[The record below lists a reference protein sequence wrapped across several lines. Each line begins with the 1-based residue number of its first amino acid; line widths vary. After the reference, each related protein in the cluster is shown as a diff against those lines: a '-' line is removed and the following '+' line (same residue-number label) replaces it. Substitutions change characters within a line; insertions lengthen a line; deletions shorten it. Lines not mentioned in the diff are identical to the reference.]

1 MDNKNNIAILRGKGI
16 PISTKMSVEIC
27 RIIKNKPISKARR
40 ILQDVVDMKRPLEFT
55 RFNADLS
62 HKPGMASGRYPINA
76 SKEFLR
82 LLNSVQSNAENKG
95 LNVNNLFVTHA
106 KADKAEARW
115 HSGRSGRTKMKNTHV
130 ELIVEERTNVKEGK
144 K

>member
-1 MDNKNNIAILRGKGI
+1 MDNKNNNAILRGKGI

-27 RIIKNKPISKARR
+27 RIIQNKSMVSARR
-40 ILQDVVDMKRPLEFT
+40 ILQDVVSMKRPVEFK

-62 HKPGMASGRYPINA
+62 HKPGMASGRYPINTC
-76 SKEFLR
+76 KEFLR
-82 LLNSVQSNAENKG
+82 LLSSIESNAENKG
-95 LNVNNLFVTHA
+95 LNVNNLFITHA

-115 HSGRSGRTKMKNTHV
+115 HSGRSGRTRMKNTHV
-130 ELIVEERTNVKEGK
+130 ELTVEEKSLDKGAK